1 MIFDCCKKKKKLEI
15 QTIQKHINTV
25 ETLYDIE
32 IQQKITNLK
41 NKIDRL
47 EDKFEMLF
55 NIERVRILIN
65 YDSNDNLS
73 NINLKSPC

>member
-1 MIFDCCKKKKKLEI
+1 MIVAKKKKKLEI